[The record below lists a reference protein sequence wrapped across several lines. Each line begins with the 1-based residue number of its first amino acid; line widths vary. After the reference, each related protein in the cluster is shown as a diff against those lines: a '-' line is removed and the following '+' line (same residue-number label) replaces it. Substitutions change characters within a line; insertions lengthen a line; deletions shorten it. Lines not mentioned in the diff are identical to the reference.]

1 MKDINNLKDFIID
14 IGDTLGGILLG
25 LSLDAGSHG
34 MMVVGALLIIA
45 TIYLKYFKT
54 RGTASGKNNYTIK
67 EIVEHIE
74 LLKQEKL

>member
-34 MMVVGALLIIA
+34 MMVIGAILIIA

-54 RGTASGKNNYTIK
+54 KDIISGKEKYTIK
-67 EIVEHIE
+67 EVVEHIE
-74 LLKQEKL
+74 LLKREKL